1 MPHPD
6 GWLFLPPEVEAL
18 APRLLATLTGRDEAA
33 EAGRIEDLVL
43 QGDALAWRDYLRAT
57 APEVVQYAGPHL
69 AEQRLLAA
77 ILEDQLI
84 LAQAVLDPE
93 PEDVAARERLR
104 DVARGRAEQ
113 VQT

>member
-33 EAGRIEDLVL
+33 EADRIEDLVL
-43 QGDALAWRDYLRAT
+43 QGDSLAWRDYLRTT
-57 APEVVQYAGPHL
+57 APEVVDYAGPHL

-93 PEDVAARERLR
+93 PADVAAREQLR